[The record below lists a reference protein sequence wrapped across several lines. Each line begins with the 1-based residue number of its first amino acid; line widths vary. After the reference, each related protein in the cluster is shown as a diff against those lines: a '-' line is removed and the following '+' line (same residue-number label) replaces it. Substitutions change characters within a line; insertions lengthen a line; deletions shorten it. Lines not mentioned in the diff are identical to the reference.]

1 MPFCPRCGA
10 EYRDGFTVC
19 KDCQEALVDKPP
31 QDHLDQKP
39 DREYVDWEWS
49 FLTNVRN
56 SQEAEIVVSLL
67 ESEGIPA
74 LKKHK
79 GAGQFMEIYLG
90 TANDLDLYVP
100 GSYLETARS
109 LIGLKQVSIPAGRN
123 DEEEPPTTSFRR
135 ETGRIIIIALVLV
148 PFLIAL
154 IQSLVSTFSKIFG
167 ELK

>member
-1 MPFCPRCGA
+1 
-10 EYRDGFTVC
+10 
-19 KDCQEALVDKPP
+19 
-31 QDHLDQKP
+31 
-39 DREYVDWEWS
+39 
-49 FLTNVRN
+49 
-56 SQEAEIVVSLL
+56 
-67 ESEGIPA
+67 
-74 LKKHK
+74 
-79 GAGQFMEIYLG
+79 
-90 TANDLDLYVP
+90 
-100 GSYLETARS
+100 